1 METVVIISI
10 VTAALAYVVRMFLR
24 TSKTGPEGGCGCS
37 SCKGCEETSGLAVH
51 GGSIRSGRR

>member
-1 METVVIISI
+1 MEAYMETVVTISI

-37 SCKGCEETSGLAVH
+37 SCKGCDETNRL
-51 GGSIRSGRR
+51 RKN